1 MKEQYMRRKI
11 LRWGVVG
18 ALLMSV
24 ACACLL
30 RSLNWEHLESTAVF
44 IEICELIG
52 KLFMNGLKMLV
63 VPLITSSII
72 CGVMRF
78 GSKSEFRRLG
88 LKTFLFY
95 FLSCFVA
102 VTIGLMVVNALR
114 PGDTHVALASKILG
128 QANRLPE
135 HFACIEGSSGYKVSE
150 FLLRLLP
157 PNILAAAT
165 DNAQILGLILC
176 SLLFGFFIGR
186 LPENLRETQFAL
198 WEGLQ
203 QITRNI
209 TCIVIAFSPIGVFGL
224 VTPILLNTGLEVI
237 KPLLFFVITILFGFA
252 LYSFGFLYLLL
263 RFVGKVRPWEHY
275 KAMLPVTLMAFSTA
289 SSAAALPVALD
300 RMERESKVSLK
311 TARFTL
317 PLGITINMCGTAL
330 YECVVVIF
338 IAQLYQVTQGIS
350 FGLWDQ
356 ITVVLMALLTS
367 VGVAGIPASGL
378 IAITMILSSVG
389 LPIESIGVIWVV
401 ERILDMFR
409 TAVNVFNDTCG
420 TIIIARSEGEKTA
433 YPCD

>member
-1 MKEQYMRRKI
+1 MKKNF

-18 ALLMSV
+18 ALTISV
-24 ACACLL
+24 LVVAVL
-30 RSLNWEHLESTAVF
+30 RCFNLGDFPATQAF
-44 IEICELIG
+44 IQVCELIG

-72 CGVMRF
+72 CGMMGF
-78 GSKSEFRRLG
+78 GSKSEFKRLG

-102 VTIGLMVVNALR
+102 VSIGLVVVNCLQ
-114 PGDTHVALASKILG
+114 PGHTNATLASKILG
-128 QANRLPE
+128 QANVLPE
-135 HFACIEGSSGYKVSE
+135 NFVSYESAGNSKISE
-150 FLLRLLP
+150 FFLRLLP
-157 PNILAAAT
+157 PNILSAAT
-165 DNAQILGLILC
+165 DNTQILGIITF

-186 LPENLRETQFAL
+186 LPEHLREVQMNL
-198 WEGLQ
+198 WEGIQ

-209 TCIVIAFSPIGVFGL
+209 THIVISFSPIGVFGL
-224 VTPILLNTGLEVI
+224 VTPILLNTGFEVI
-237 KPLLFFVITILFGFA
+237 KPLFFFVFTILLGFG
-252 LYSFGFLYLLL
+252 LYYFGFLYFLL
-263 RFVGKVRPWEHY
+263 RFVGKIQPWAHY
-275 KAMLPVTLMAFSTA
+275 KAMLPVTLMAFSTS
-289 SSAAALPVALD
+289 SSAAALPIALD
-300 RMERESKVSLK
+300 KIENVSKVSPK

-338 IAQLYQVTQGIS
+338 IAQLYQVTQGIQ
-350 FGLWDQ
+350 FGLLDQ

-420 TIIIARSEGEKTA
+420 TIIIARSEGENTA
-433 YPCD
+433 YPTYQ

>member
-1 MKEQYMRRKI
+1 MKKNF
-11 LRWGVVG
+11 LHWGVVG
-18 ALLMSV
+18 ALTMSV
-24 ACACLL
+24 LVVSFL
-30 RSLNWEHLESTAVF
+30 RCFNLDTFPATQTF
-44 IEICELIG
+44 IYSCELIG

-72 CGVMRF
+72 CGMIGF
-78 GSKSEFRRLG
+78 GSKSEFKRLG

-102 VTIGLMVVNALR
+102 VSIGLIVVNCLQ
-114 PGDTHVALASKILG
+114 PGHTNATLASKILG
-128 QANRLPE
+128 QANILPE
-135 HFACIEGSSGYKVSE
+135 NFVSYETAGNSKISE
-150 FLLRLLP
+150 FFLRLLP

-165 DNAQILGLILC
+165 DNTQILGIITF

-186 LPENLRETQFAL
+186 LPEHLREVQMNL
-198 WEGLQ
+198 WEGIQ

-209 TCIVIAFSPIGVFGL
+209 TRIVISFSPIGVFGL
-224 VTPILLNTGLEVI
+224 VTPILLNTGFEVI
-237 KPLLFFVITILFGFA
+237 KPLFYFCFTILLGFA
-252 LYSFGFLYLLL
+252 FYYFGFLYLLL
-263 RFVGKVRPWEHY
+263 RFVGKIQPWAHY
-275 KAMLPVTLMAFSTA
+275 KAMLPVTLMAFSTS
-289 SSAAALPVALD
+289 SSAAALPIALD
-300 RMERESKVSLK
+300 KIENVSKVSPK

-338 IAQLYQVTQGIS
+338 IAQLYQVTQGIQ
-350 FGLWDQ
+350 FGLLDQ

-420 TIIIARSEGEKTA
+420 TVIIARSEGESTA
-433 YPCD
+433 YPNYK

>member
-1 MKEQYMRRKI
+1 MKKNF

-18 ALLMSV
+18 ALMISV
-24 ACACLL
+24 LIV
-30 RSLNWEHLESTAVF
+30 AVF
-44 IEICELIG
+44 RWFNLGNFPATQAFIQGCELIG

-72 CGVMRF
+72 CGMMGF
-78 GSKSEFRRLG
+78 GSKSEFKRLG

-102 VTIGLMVVNALR
+102 VSIGLVVVNCLQ
-114 PGDTHVALASKILG
+114 PGHTNATLASKILG
-128 QANRLPE
+128 QANVLPE
-135 HFACIEGSSGYKVSE
+135 NFVSYESVGNSKMSE
-150 FLLRLLP
+150 FFLRLLP

-165 DNAQILGLILC
+165 DNTQILGIITF

-186 LPENLRETQFAL
+186 LPEHLREVQMNL
-198 WEGLQ
+198 WEGIQ

-209 TCIVIAFSPIGVFGL
+209 TRIVISFSPIGVFGL
-224 VTPILLNTGLEVI
+224 VTPILLNTGFEVI
-237 KPLLFFVITILFGFA
+237 KPLFFFVFTILLGFG
-252 LYSFGFLYLLL
+252 LYYFGFLYFLL
-263 RFVGKVRPWEHY
+263 RFVGKIQPWAHY
-275 KAMLPVTLMAFSTA
+275 KAMLPVTLMAFSTS
-289 SSAAALPVALD
+289 SSAAALPIALD
-300 RMERESKVSLK
+300 KIENVSKVSPK

-338 IAQLYQVTQGIS
+338 IAQLYQVTQGIQ
-350 FGLWDQ
+350 FGLLDQ
-356 ITVVLMALLTS
+356 ITIVLMSLLTS

-420 TIIIARSEGEKTA
+420 TIIIARSEGESTA
-433 YPCD
+433 YPTYQ

>member
-1 MKEQYMRRKI
+1 MKKNSLQH
-11 LRWGVVG
+11 LGVVG
-18 ALLMSV
+18 ALIMSV
-24 ACACLL
+24 LVVSFL
-30 RSLNWEHLESTAVF
+30 RIFELNNLPATQTF
-44 IEICELIG
+44 IHICELLG
-52 KLFMNGLKMLV
+52 KFFMNGLKMLV

-72 CGVMRF
+72 CGMMGF
-78 GSKSEFRRLG
+78 GSKSEFKRLG

-102 VTIGLMVVNALR
+102 VSIGLVVVNCLQ
-114 PGDTHVALASKILG
+114 PGHTNIDLASKILG
-128 QANRLPE
+128 QANVLPE
-135 HFACIEGSSGYKVSE
+135 NFVSYESIGNSKVSE
-150 FLLRLLP
+150 FFLRLLP
-157 PNILAAAT
+157 PNILSAAT
-165 DNAQILGLILC
+165 DNTQILGIITF

-186 LPENLRETQFAL
+186 LPEHLRLVQMNL
-198 WEGLQ
+198 WEGIQ

-209 TCIVIAFSPIGVFGL
+209 TRIVISFSPIGVFGL
-224 VTPILLNTGLEVI
+224 VTPILLSTGLEVI
-237 KPLLFFVITILFGFA
+237 KPLCFFVVTILLGF
-252 LYSFGFLYLLL
+252 SFYYFVFLYLLL
-263 RFVGKVRPWEHY
+263 RFVAKIRPWNHY
-275 KAMLPVTLMAFSTA
+275 KAMFPVTLMAFSTS
-289 SSAAALPVALD
+289 SSAAALPIALD
-300 RMERESKVSLK
+300 KIENVSKVSQK

-338 IAQLYQVTQGIS
+338 IAQLYQVTQGIQ
-350 FGLWDQ
+350 FGFLDQ

-420 TIIIARSEGEKTA
+420 TIIIARSEGENTA
-433 YPCD
+433 YPRYK